1 MVHQRQ
7 LLVVLLNRDDRK
19 TTTGKNLMAKGL
31 ERSERRKMISEKKD
45 WEGRQGIGRNEKT
58 KS

>member
-1 MVHQRQ
+1 MVHQWQ
-7 LLVVLLNRDDRK
+7 LPVVLLNRDDRK